1 MKSQYLLIIN
11 LLTFVFFAVYF
22 YLNTPECVAYF
33 MHDASINVSASALI
47 TTCFY
52 LFIGPALIQIIQI
65 FILKKPIE
73 PISIIQYVLGL
84 ISIALLTN
92 LLNKPCEFMNGGH
105 YMFIEFGMT
114 SLSYLL
120 RYICNLLLGLTILRT
135 LLNIIARK

>member
-1 MKSQYLLIIN
+1 
-11 LLTFVFFAVYF
+11 
-22 YLNTPECVAYF
+22 
-33 MHDASINVSASALI
+33 MHDASINVSAAALI

-92 LLNKPCEFMNGGH
+92 LINKPCEFMNGGH

-114 SLSYLL
+114 SLSLLL
-120 RYICNLLLGLTILRT
+120 RFTCYLLLGLTFVRT
-135 LLNIIARK
+135 IFNIIVQKRNK